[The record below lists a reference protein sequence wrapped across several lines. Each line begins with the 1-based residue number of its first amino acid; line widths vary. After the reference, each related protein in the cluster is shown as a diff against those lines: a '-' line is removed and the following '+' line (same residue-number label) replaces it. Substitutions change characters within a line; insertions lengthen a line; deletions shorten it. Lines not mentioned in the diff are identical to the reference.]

1 MTRHECRA
9 AALKLIFARLDNET
23 QFDYEQ
29 NLAFVCEVEPS
40 DEEKVFI
47 KSLFDAVFDNIVDAT
62 QILAGYLKDYE
73 WSRVYKV
80 DKALLLLCYAEMNI
94 IKEVPQ
100 KVIIN
105 ETVELAKEYSTEKS
119 PKFINGVIASIVG
132 ENNGQ

>member
-9 AALKLIFARLDNET
+9 VALKLIFARLDNEEH
-23 QFDYEQ
+23 FDYGQ

-40 DEEKVFI
+40 EEEKMFI
-47 KSLFDAVFDNIVDAT
+47 KTLFDAVFDNIAEVS
-62 QILAGYLKDYE
+62 QNLAGYLKDYE

-80 DKALLLLCYAEMNI
+80 DKALLLLCYAEMKI

-105 ETVELAKEYSTEKS
+105 ETLELAKEYSTEKS
-119 PKFINGVIASIVG
+119 SKFINGVIASIVG
-132 ENNGQ
+132 ENND

>member
-9 AALKLIFARLDNET
+9 VALKLIFACLDNEE
-23 QFDYEQ
+23 QFDYGQ

-40 DEEKVFI
+40 EDEKMFI
-47 KSLFDAVFDNIVDAT
+47 KTLFDAVFDNIAEVS
-62 QILAGYLKDYE
+62 QNLAGYLKDYE

-80 DKALLLLCYAEMNI
+80 DKALLLLCYAEMKI

-105 ETVELAKEYSTEKS
+105 ETLELAKEYSTEKS
-119 PKFINGVIASIVG
+119 SKFINGVIASIVG
-132 ENNGQ
+132 ENND